1 MNNLYNRQAQLK
13 IGKAGQTGVLISGLR
28 IAFSIV
34 KTITSESNSCIITVN
49 NLTKATRAIIKSD
62 TGVLVELSVG
72 YEELGNLEVIFIGD
86 IINVDH
92 DETKPDITTVI
103 TLEDGFGAIKQKR
116 VSLSYKSGS
125 SLRQIITDAS
135 KALLIPEKT
144 RLADVLIPD
153 ITFQSGFAFEGY
165 AADLLDR
172 LCGDYSLEWSV
183 QNNEFKIT
191 TKSSTDNSG
200 SLFTSLIGSPKR
212 IHKKPRG
219 DSTEEEFKGWEIRTL
234 LLPGAEPGGS
244 IWLESKEVSPAARL
258 KVVEIKHSGDTHGAD
273 WTSTIKAKDLT

>member
-1 MNNLYNRQAQLK
+1 MSYLYNRQAQLR
-13 IGKAGQTGVLISGLR
+13 IGKAGQTGVLINGLR
-28 IAFSIV
+28 VAFNIV
-34 KTITSESNSCIITVN
+34 KTITSESNSCIVTVN
-49 NLTKATRAIIKSD
+49 NLTKATRSIIKAD

-72 YEELGNLEVIFIGD
+72 YEELGNLEVIFVGD
-86 IINVDH
+86 IINVDN

-103 TLEDGFGAIKQKR
+103 TLEDGYGAIKKKR
-116 VSLSYKSGS
+116 VSLSFKSGS

-144 RLADVLIPD
+144 RLSDVAIPD

-172 LCGDYSLEWSV
+172 LCSDYSLEWSV

-191 TKSSTDNSG
+191 TKSTTDNSG
-200 SLFTSLIGSPKR
+200 TLYTTLIGSPKR

-219 DSTEEEFKGWEIRTL
+219 DSTEEEFKGWEIKTM
-234 LLPGAEPGGS
+234 LLPLAEPGGS
-244 IWLESKEVSPAARL
+244 IWLESKDVSPAVKL
-258 KVVEIKHSGDTHGAD
+258 KVVELKHTGDTHGAD
-273 WTSTIKAKDLT
+273 WTSVIKAQDL